1 MEIVTIC
8 STKGGVGKTTISYNF
23 GEWLAANGNQ
33 VLLIDLDQQCN
44 LSQLY
49 GLESTSNNIGN
60 LFDKLNDE
68 EMSVYHTTSE
78 NIDIIPGY
86 KKLHRLIANIET
98 DPHKYFFLFRWFRKN
113 YETVKKYDYVIV
125 DCHPSFDTL
134 VKNAV
139 AVSDVLFCPITPTEH
154 GYDAKFTFMDD
165 FVEYK
170 ESEAIDMSTEES
182 YVRAKVYYI
191 GNMVKHNTESSR
203 NFLKIIENNPE
214 VIAVLPNRELFN
226 RSTLEHTPLVK
237 MERSDESKYKRY
249 ASTYKEIDAEF
260 KKMLEAFNH

>member
-154 GYDAKFTFMDD
+154 GYDAKFTFMMILLNI
-165 FVEYK
+165 K
-170 ESEAIDMSTEES
+170 KTKQLTC
-182 YVRAKVYYI
+182 RQKKVMFGRKFTI
-191 GNMVKHNTESSR
+191 LVIWLNIILNHHVI
-203 NFLKIIENNPE
+203 FLKSLKTIQKLLLFYQTENYLIDQPLN
-214 VIAVLPNRELFN
+214 
-226 RSTLEHTPLVK
+226 TP
-237 MERSDESKYKRY
+237 
-249 ASTYKEIDAEF
+249 
-260 KKMLEAFNH
+260 H

>member
-86 KKLHRLIANIET
+86 KKLHA
-98 DPHKYFFLFRWFRKN
+98 
-113 YETVKKYDYVIV
+113 
-125 DCHPSFDTL
+125 
-134 VKNAV
+134 
-139 AVSDVLFCPITPTEH
+139 
-154 GYDAKFTFMDD
+154 
-165 FVEYK
+165 
-170 ESEAIDMSTEES
+170 
-182 YVRAKVYYI
+182 
-191 GNMVKHNTESSR
+191 
-203 NFLKIIENNPE
+203 
-214 VIAVLPNRELFN
+214 
-226 RSTLEHTPLVK
+226 
-237 MERSDESKYKRY
+237 
-249 ASTYKEIDAEF
+249 
-260 KKMLEAFNH
+260 